1 MLLCLVLERLV
12 VTLATSLLVL
22 RSAHGLLGQRYCYDG
37 SLTLSG
43 RRSSCSCT
51 TCISSSPAAAA
62 SAAASASGLSRR
74 VRVRHVSRLNA
85 FNEEDSSTL
94 LSSATQRQR
103 RRKKNKYAE
112 HSKVEKESAD
122 PLEALLQESERK
134 NKELVIERQRSQR
147 ERMMRSPLS
156 QPEIKPLPKLE
167 FPDTQTIDVSW
178 TCTMLFTWNCCLC

>member
-1 MLLCLVLERLV
+1 MLLYMVLERLV
-12 VTLATSLLVL
+12 VTLATSLLVVG
-22 RSAHGLLGQRYCYDG
+22 SAHGLLGQRYCHDG

-43 RRSSCSCT
+43 RRSCCT
-51 TCISSSPAAAA
+51 PCISSSPAAAA
-62 SAAASASGLSRR
+62 SASASALSRR
-74 VRVRHVSRLNA
+74 VQVIHVSRLNEY
-85 FNEEDSSTL
+85 NQEDSSTL
-94 LSSATQRQR
+94 FSSAAQQQRQR